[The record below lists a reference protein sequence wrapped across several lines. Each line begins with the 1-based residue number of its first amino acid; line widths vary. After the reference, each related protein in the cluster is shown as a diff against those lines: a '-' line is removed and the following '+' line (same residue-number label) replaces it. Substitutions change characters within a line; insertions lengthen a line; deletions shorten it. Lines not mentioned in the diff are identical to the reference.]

1 MEVDYM
7 IEIKNIYKS
16 FKQKDGSDLT
26 VLNNIDFTIKE
37 GEFISLLGP
46 SGCGKSTLLNIVSGL
61 EEANSGEIII
71 DGSPIK
77 GPGSDRGVVFQEAAL
92 FPWLNVLENV
102 KFGLKNKGI
111 SESEINE
118 TALKYIKKVHL
129 SKFKESYPHQLSGG
143 MRQRAAIA
151 RALAMN
157 PKILLMDEPF
167 GALDEQTRMMLH
179 YELQKIWLETRKTI
193 LFVTHNIRE
202 AVQLSDRIVVFG
214 IQPGRI
220 KEIFEVKA
228 ARPRSKNKGYL
239 LELESRIL
247 NVLKEEIEKVMK
259 EEMGDEYHFEEGS
272 LPWDPD
278 RDMGS
283 HI

>member
-1 MEVDYM
+1 M
-7 IEIKNIYKS
+7 ITIKNIHKK
-16 FKQKDGSDLT
+16 FRQKDGSDLT
-26 VLNNIDFTIKE
+26 VLKNINFKIQE

-46 SGCGKSTLLNIVSGL
+46 SGCGKSTLLNIIAGL
-61 EEANSGEIII
+61 ESTSSGKILVENKEIN
-71 DGSPIK
+71 

-92 FPWLNVLENV
+92 FPWLSVLDNV
-102 KFGLKNKGI
+102 KFGLKNANIKENQI
-111 SESEINE
+111 EKQ
-118 TALKYIKKVHL
+118 ALKYISKVHL
-129 SKFKESYPHQLSGG
+129 SKFQDSYPHQLSGG

-167 GALDEQTRMMLH
+167 GALDEQTRMMLQ
-179 YELQKIWLETRKTI
+179 YELQKIWLESKKTI

-214 IQPGRI
+214 TQPGRI

-228 ARPRSKNKGYL
+228 ARPRKENKGYL
-239 LELESRIL
+239 LELENRIL
-247 NVLKEEIEKVMK
+247 AVLKEEIEKVMK
-259 EEMGDEYHFEEGS
+259 EEMGDAYNFEEGS
-272 LPWDPD
+272 LPWDPN
-278 RDMGS
+278 RNMGS